1 MHATKAAVEE
11 GIVPGGGVAL
21 LRCIPGLDELQKKEK
36 TEDSAIGIR
45 IVKRALEEPIRQ
57 IANNAGYEG
66 SVVVNQVKEIEKD
79 KGFDAQNEK
88 FINMIE
94 AGIIDPTKVVRC
106 ALQNA
111 ASIASL
117 MLTTEALVNE
127 VPEEEKKPAHAGMG
141 GGGMGGDF

>member
-1 MHATKAAVEE
+1 M
-11 GIVPGGGVAL
+11 
-21 LRCIPGLDELQKKEK
+21 
-36 TEDSAIGIR
+36 AIGIR

-66 SVVVNQVKEIEKD
+66 SVIVNQVKELEKD

-88 FINMIE
+88 FVNMIE
-94 AGIIDPTKVVRC
+94 AGIIDPTKVVRS

-127 VPEEEKKPAHAGMG
+127 IPEEEKKAGDARHG